1 MYELFSDEAF
11 IYYLVYGI
19 DENDKS
25 GQKNRYLHPVLKTFK
40 DFFKISYSWIE
51 RFMHCGDH
59 QTKSSSLYILNTE
72 KYNQYNN
79 FL

>member
-40 DFFKISYSWIE
+40 DFFKISYS
-51 RFMHCGDH
+51 
-59 QTKSSSLYILNTE
+59 
-72 KYNQYNN
+72 
-79 FL
+79 